1 MNFGSEAFSMVNI
14 GRQWYTVWRRN
25 ISDAVFYEKY
35 ELKNFPYDIQEMTIN
50 VLCTHPRTR
59 VKLVSHKCYR
69 SSCSVLKDK
78 ILLPEWNYLGMRC
91 SVGDD
96 KSGRFSKFI
105 FQAELKRI
113 PDYFI
118 KSGQLVFTSMTVVS
132 FLVFGIPAEH
142 DSIGERLAYG
152 STMLLTTIAFKWL
165 ISEKIPN
172 LPYDTYLDD
181 YSQWCYYIQVL
192 IILVNGCMIFVRTRD
207 ESDKIDN
214 SVVQLYDHICFGI
227 IFAIFFFYQ
236 VYAYFVRVPRIVKSE
251 SRRLVGMM
259 DSYNEKVEKKYLM
272 KVTGMKRA
280 SYFYEDIVKDN
291 EDEFGM
297 EEQYSDSD
305 FVVSEYRSNEESN
318 MVPETR
324 AQLYTEL

>member
-59 VKLVSHKCYR
+59 VNLVSHKCYR
-69 SSCSVLKDK
+69 NPCLVLRDK
-78 ILLPEWNYLGMRC
+78 ILLPEWTYKGMRC

-118 KSGQLVFTSMTVVS
+118 KSGQLIFTSITFVS

-142 DSIGERLAYG
+142 DYIGERLTYG

-181 YSQWCYYIQVL
+181 YSQWCYYIQIV
-192 IILVNGCMIFVRTRD
+192 IILVNGAMIFVRIRD
-207 ESDKIDN
+207 ESDEIDTRM
-214 SVVQLYDHICFGI
+214 VQLYDNVCFIC
-227 IFAIFFFYQ
+227 IFVVFSIYQ
-236 VYAYFVRVPRIVKSE
+236 FYAYFVRVPTIVKRE
-251 SRRLVGMM
+251 CRRLVGMT
-259 DSYNEKVEKKYLM
+259 DSLNEKVDKNYLI
-272 KVTGMKRA
+272 KVTGMKSP
-280 SYFYEDIVKDN
+280 SYFYEDFVRENTDAVRK
-291 EDEFGM
+291 ET
-297 EEQYSDSD
+297 YSDSD
-305 FVVSEYRSNEESN
+305 FVASEYCYNVDLNGAPDSR
-318 MVPETR
+318 V
-324 AQLYTEL
+324 QLYTEL